1 MTKIYNKTSE
11 KEKRKRLRKNMTQAE
26 IILWSGLKNRQVK
39 GFKFRRQYSIDSYV
53 VDFYCAQVKLAVE
66 VDGGSH
72 FTEEAIEY
80 DEDRQRN
87 IEQLGIQFL
96 RFTNSEVKTNL
107 GEVVHEIAGKL
118 WELEKAIVK
127 D

>member
-1 MTKIYNKTSE
+1 
-11 KEKRKRLRKNMTQAE
+11 MTQAE

-96 RFTNSEVKTNL
+96 RFTNTDVKTNL
-107 GEVVHEIAGKL
+107 DEVIKEIAGKL
-118 WELEKAIVK
+118 WELEKAIIK